1 MATPKTTYV
10 IDLPFDIS
18 TKGRIATV
26 PDNDAKAWKNK
37 ILSLLSTGTNERI
50 WYHNYGANLGSL
62 VFETSYT
69 AVEDARIALAEV
81 FASWL
86 PELELLEVN
95 AGFDEAFGSVTVS
108 VSYRL
113 PSGASDSVKISTA
126 SLTNA
131 GETIEVI

>member
-1 MATPKTTYV
+1 MATPKTTYL
-10 IDLPFDIS
+10 IDLPFDLS
-18 TKGRIATV
+18 TYGRINKV
-26 PDNDAKAWKNK
+26 PDNDARAWKNK

-62 VFETSYT
+62 VFETSYA

-95 AGFDEAFGSVTVS
+95 AGFDDSVGSVTIS
-108 VSYRL
+108 VSYKL
-113 PSGASDSVKISTA
+113 PSGAADSVKISTA
-126 SLTNA
+126 SLTRA
-131 GETIEVI
+131 GETIEVV